1 LKTNNIMDAEQI
13 RESCKSRLISLAL
26 TVILCVPAVAQG
38 ALPSQEGGQLNLGE
52 VIEMARS
59 QSVEAIGAKAAF
71 ISSYWAW
78 RSYQAS
84 RLPSLN
90 LYGDFMSFDRSLQLL
105 QDPQNG
111 KMRYVSSNNLQNSL
125 GLFLGQNITFTGGT
139 LRLYSDLSRIDEF
152 GNNTG
157 RTYYSQ
163 PVTLSYSQPLM
174 AYNSFKWDKLIS
186 PKEYEKAKR
195 VYLESMEKVTSL
207 AVQYYFAL
215 MQARKSY
222 DIAVSNFE
230 NTSKMFAVAKE
241 RMKIGSVTRE
251 DYLQL
256 ELKTLSDSTAI
267 NDNDIKVREAQM
279 NLNSLLGLGEKADV
293 VPVVSDDLPDLSL
306 SFDQVLDKAMANSS
320 FNLDNEI
327 NILNAQSAIA
337 KAKAQRGASVTL
349 AAKFG
354 LSHSADAFRETY
366 QNLLDQEVVG
376 LTFSIPIF
384 DWGMGKGRVK
394 KAEAATEVVKA
405 QVEQAQ
411 NDYRKKIFTAVGQ
424 FNNQRQQC
432 YVSKRASEIS
442 TERYSL
448 MMERFRNGGISVTEL
463 ITAQNENQTAVQK
476 YLTDL
481 GNYWTYYY
489 ALRQLT
495 LFDFIG
501 KADLDVNY
509 DEMVK

>member
-1 LKTNNIMDAEQI
+1 
-13 RESCKSRLISLAL
+13 
-26 TVILCVPAVAQG
+26 
-38 ALPSQEGGQLNLGE
+38 
-52 VIEMARS
+52 
-59 QSVEAIGAKAAF
+59 
-71 ISSYWAW
+71 
-78 RSYQAS
+78 
-84 RLPSLN
+84 
-90 LYGDFMSFDRSLQLL
+90 
-105 QDPQNG
+105 
-111 KMRYVSSNNLQNSL
+111 
-125 GLFLGQNITFTGGT
+125 
-139 LRLYSDLSRIDEF
+139 
-152 GNNTG
+152 
-157 RTYYSQ
+157 
-163 PVTLSYSQPLM
+163 
-174 AYNSFKWDKLIS
+174 
-186 PKEYEKAKR
+186 
-195 VYLESMEKVTSL
+195 
-207 AVQYYFAL
+207 
-215 MQARKSY
+215 
-222 DIAVSNFE
+222 
-230 NTSKMFAVAKE
+230 
-241 RMKIGSVTRE
+241 
-251 DYLQL
+251 L

-293 VPVVSDDLPDLSL
+293 VPVVRDDLPDLSL
-306 SFDQVLDKAMANSS
+306 SFDQVLDKAMINSS

-384 DWGMGKGRVK
+384 DWGMGKGQVK